1 MKAPP
6 WSYSSLTSFETC
18 PYKYYKTR
26 VAKEVKEPEGEAAK
40 WGTEV
45 HKHLENRVKDET
57 PLPDAIQYL
66 EPIVGRVIASPGIKY
81 TEQQLALDRDYLPV
95 SWYDANA
102 WARAIVD
109 VTVINGTKAVTLDWK
124 TGKRK
129 PGSDQ
134 LKMSAAMLFH
144 HYPEVETVN
153 TGFVWIKEKKV
164 DREQYSREDIPVI
177 WQEFI
182 PRAARVD
189 KAFETDRWPKKPSG
203 LCKAWCWCTDCEFCG
218 RRS

>member
-26 VAKEVKEPEGEAAK
+26 VAKDVKEPEGEAAK

-45 HKHLENRVKDET
+45 HKHLELRVKDET
-57 PLPDAIQYL
+57 PLPDALQYL
-66 EPIVGRVIASPGIKY
+66 EPIVGKVIQSPGTKY
-81 TEQQLALDRDYLPV
+81 TEQQLALDRDYSPV

-102 WARAIVD
+102 WARAIID
-109 VTVINGTKAVTLDWK
+109 LTIINGNKAVTLDWK

-134 LKMSAAMLFH
+134 LKMSAGLLFH
-144 HYPEVETVN
+144 HYPEVEVVN

-164 DREQYSREDIPVI
+164 DKEQYTREDIPVI
-177 WQEFI
+177 WQEFL
-182 PRAARVD
+182 PRVARVD
-189 KAFETDRWPKKPSG
+189 KAFESDRWQKKPSG